1 MTADE
6 AVRSPSSSSKRDDRA
21 AWFFL
26 ALAWFATIGAY
37 SLFDPDEGRYAEIP
51 REMWVSGDWI
61 TPMLNGLPYF
71 EKPILQYWVTAAL
84 YSVFGVSEV
93 VSRLFAFATAF
104 ACLPLVF
111 WLARGLNQSREIAWR
126 AVFFL
131 AVSPFFILVGH
142 INLLDQAFTLFV
154 LIALTVFLHAQ
165 NATSVR
171 RSQLLVVAWIAL
183 AAAVLSKG
191 IAAFVLTGGA
201 LVLHALVH
209 RERGFLARI
218 WSLSGFLIFWV
229 ILLPWFLLVEQR
241 NPGFSEFF
249 FLHEHFARFFTKVHH
264 RDGPLWYF
272 VPILLL
278 AILPMFGTWREGL
291 ARAWREPHAT
301 PSFPALRFLVL
312 WCAFVFVFF
321 SVSQSKLPPYLLPVI
336 PPLVLL
342 LARAVDDDARAS
354 RRALVIQTGI
364 ILLGVIAMLM
374 FDRRRDGVVDPPV
387 YWACGVSVTAIVVAW
402 FLRWWRQPTTQHAA
416 WMPVALAAMFAW
428 QGLLAAYAILPPER
442 SSRDLVQDIGSQI
455 SPATRLYSV
464 RQYRH
469 SLSFYLGRTLTLVDY
484 KGELEEGLR
493 RVGDT
498 SPPRY
503 IDDLHSFVEAWNA
516 ERDAVAFIEP
526 EALTELQ
533 ALGFSGRRLASDDP
547 RSVVMARR

>member
-6 AVRSPSSSSKRDDRA
+6 ATRAAPSSSKRDDWI

-51 REMWVSGDWI
+51 REMWASGDWI

-71 EKPILQYWVTAAL
+71 EKPILQYWATAAL
-84 YSVFGVSEV
+84 YSVFGVSEI
-93 VSRLFAFATAF
+93 VSRLFAFGMAF
-104 ACLPLVF
+104 ACLPLTY
-111 WLARGLNQSREIAWR
+111 WLARGLNQSRDIAWR

-142 INLLDQAFTLFV
+142 INLLDQAFTFFV
-154 LIALTVFLHAQ
+154 LAALTAFLHAQ
-165 NATSVR
+165 SATPDR
-171 RSQLLVVAWIAL
+171 RNLLLITAWVAL

-191 IAAFVLTGGA
+191 IAAFVLTGGT
-201 LVLHALVH
+201 LVLHAIVH
-209 RERGFLARI
+209 RDRGFLARI
-218 WSLSGFLIFWV
+218 WSLPGFLIFW
-229 ILLPWFLLVEQR
+229 ILVLPWFLLVEQR

-249 FLHEHFARFFTKVHH
+249 FLHEHFARFLTKVHR

-278 AILPMFGTWREGL
+278 AMLPVFGTWRDGL
-291 ARAWREPHAT
+291 VRAWREPRDT
-301 PSFPALRFLVL
+301 RNFPALRFLVL

-336 PPLVLL
+336 PPLALL
-342 LARAVDDDARAS
+342 LARAVDDDQRAS
-354 RRALVIQTGI
+354 RRTLSIQTGVI
-364 ILLGVIAMLM
+364 FLGVVAMLL
-374 FDRRRDGVVDPPV
+374 FDRRRDGVIDPPV
-387 YWACGVSVTAIVVAW
+387 YWACGVSVTAIIVAW
-402 FLRWWRQPTTQHAA
+402 SLRWWRQPATQHAA

-442 SSRDLVQDIGSQI
+442 SSRALVRDIGAEI
-455 SPATRLYSV
+455 RPATRLYSV

-469 SLSFYLGRTLTLVDY
+469 SLSFYLGRTLILVGY

-493 RVGDT
+493 RVGEIT
-498 SPPRY
+498 PPRY
-503 IDDLHSFVEAWNA
+503 IDDLRSFVEAWNA
-516 ERDAVAFIEP
+516 DRDAVAFIEP
-526 EALTELQ
+526 GVLAELQ
-533 ALGFSGRRLASDDP
+533 TLGFSGRRLTSDDP
-547 RSVVMARR
+547 RSVVMARQ

>member
-6 AVRSPSSSSKRDDRA
+6 AARAASGSSKQDGRV

-51 REMWVSGDWI
+51 REMWASGDWI

-71 EKPILQYWVTAAL
+71 EKPILQYWATAAL

-93 VSRLFAFATAF
+93 VSRLFAFAMAF
-104 ACLPLVF
+104 ACLPLTY
-111 WLARGLNQSREIAWR
+111 WLARGLGQSREIAWR
-126 AVFFL
+126 AVFLL

-142 INLLDQAFTLFV
+142 INLLDQSFTFFL
-154 LIALTVFLHAQ
+154 LAALTTFLLAQ
-165 NATSVR
+165 TAAADR
-171 RSQLLVVAWIAL
+171 RNGLLIVAWVAL

-191 IAAFVLTGGA
+191 IVALVLTGGT
-201 LVLHALVH
+201 LVLHAIVH
-209 RERGFLARI
+209 RERNFLARI
-218 WSLSGFLIFWV
+218 WSLPGFMLFWV
-229 ILLPWFLLVEQR
+229 IVLPWFVLVEQR

-249 FLHEHFARFFTKVHH
+249 FLHEHFARFLTKVHH
-264 RDGPLWYF
+264 RDGPIWYF

-278 AILPMFGTWREGL
+278 AMLPAFGTWRAGIV
-291 ARAWREPHAT
+291 RAWRDRFDEAAF
-301 PSFPALRFLVL
+301 PSIRFLVI

-321 SVSQSKLPPYLLPVI
+321 SISQSKLPPYLLPVI
-336 PPLVLL
+336 PPLALL
-342 LARAVDDDARAS
+342 LARAVDDDQRAS
-354 RRALVIQTGI
+354 RRALIIQTTI
-364 ILLGVIAMLM
+364 IFLGVIAMLL
-374 FDRRRDGVVDPPV
+374 FDRRRDGIVDPPV

-402 FLRWWRQPTTQHAA
+402 ALRWWRQPATQHRA

-442 SSRDLVQDIGSQI
+442 SSRDLVQDIRAEI
-455 SPATRLYSV
+455 RPATRLYSV

-469 SLSFYLGRTLTLVDY
+469 SLSFYLGRSLILVDY

-493 RVGDT
+493 RVGET
-498 SPPRY
+498 TPPRY
-503 IDDLHSFVEAWNA
+503 IDDLRSFVEAWNA
-516 ERDAVAFIEP
+516 DRDAVAFIEP
-526 EALTELQ
+526 DTLADLQ